1 MSAMRKPVTNNS
13 EKKKNISLKE
23 EIEEEELDFNANIED
38 LEDNKTLNVDNLEE
52 KILVEENIP
61 IANAEDDS
69 SERIDIG
76 EQLED
81 SLEQVDLDTIVDEG

>member
-1 MSAMRKPVTNNS
+1 MYSNYKY
-13 EKKKNISLKE
+13 
-23 EIEEEELDFNANIED
+23 